1 MGPRKA
7 RENVTASLR
16 HCITIRGGKMKHSLA
31 VVAVLGGL
39 VAPAFG
45 QEYPAKQIRVVLPF
59 PAGGGSDII
68 ARVVAQKLT
77 GSIGQPVVVDN
88 RAGASGNIAAE
99 IVAKAPADG
108 YTLLF
113 GNSSLS
119 ISPAVFKKLNY
130 DPVRDLMPISMA
142 SSYPFTLVIHPSLP
156 VQSVRTLVA
165 LAKGKPSE
173 LAYASAGG
181 GTMSHMAMEM
191 FRVRTG
197 ITLQHLP
204 YKGAAPATVSIL
216 SGESQLGFVVMPVAS
231 VQIKAG
237 KLRGL
242 GVAAPTRSTAAPE
255 VPTMEEAGVKDNVA
269 MQWNGF
275 FAPARTPQPVLERLY
290 REVSKT
296 VHLPDVKQRFDAE
309 GATPSGSTPAEFAAF
324 FKAEAAKWSDVA
336 KRSGTKLD

>member
-1 MGPRKA
+1 
-7 RENVTASLR
+7 
-16 HCITIRGGKMKHSLA
+16 MKHPFAWIGVLVCLA
-31 VVAVLGGL
+31 GS
-39 VAPAFG
+39 PALA
-45 QEYPAKQIRVVLPF
+45 QEYPAKQVRVVLPF

-77 GSIGQPVVVDN
+77 ASLGQPVIVDN
-88 RAGASGNIAAE
+88 RAGASGNIAGE

-119 ISPAVFKKLNY
+119 ISPAVFEKLNY

-156 VQSVRTLVA
+156 VHSVKALVA
-165 LAKGKPSE
+165 LAKSKPGE

-181 GTMSHMAMEM
+181 GTMSHMAMELL
-191 FRVRTG
+191 RVRTG
-197 ITLQHLP
+197 IKLQHLP
-204 YKGAAPATVSIL
+204 YKGAAPATVSIVG
-216 SGESQLGFVVMPVAS
+216 GESQLGFVVMPVAS

-242 GVAAPTRSTAAPE
+242 GVAAPSRSSAAPE
-255 VPTMEEAGVKDNVA
+255 VPTMEEAGVKDNIA
-269 MQWNGF
+269 IQWNGF
-275 FAPARTPQPVLERLY
+275 FAPARTPPAVIDRLH
-290 REVSKT
+290 REVAKT

-309 GATPSGSTPAEFAAF
+309 GAVPVGNSPGEFAAF
-324 FKAEAAKWSDVA
+324 FKAEAEKWADVA

>member
-1 MGPRKA
+1 
-7 RENVTASLR
+7 
-16 HCITIRGGKMKHSLA
+16 MKHSFAFVATLA
-31 VVAVLGGL
+31 CLAAL
-39 VAPAFG
+39 PSWS

-77 GSIGQPVVVDN
+77 GSLGQPVVVDN
-88 RAGASGNIAAE
+88 RAGASGNIAGE
-99 IVAKAPADG
+99 IVAKSAADG

-119 ISPAVFKKLNY
+119 ISPAVFQKLNY

-156 VQSVRTLVA
+156 VRSVKALVA
-165 LAKGKPSE
+165 LAKAKPGE

-191 FRVRTG
+191 LRVRTG
-197 ITLQHLP
+197 IALQHLP
-204 YKGAAPATVSIL
+204 YKGAAPATISIVG
-216 SGESQLGFVVMPVAS
+216 GESQLGFVVMPVAS

-242 GVAAPTRSTAAPE
+242 GVAAPTRSSAAPE
-255 VPTMEEAGVKDNVA
+255 VPTMEEAGVKDNLA
-269 MQWNGF
+269 IQWNGY
-275 FAPARTPQPVLERLY
+275 FAPARTPPAVIDRLH
-290 REVSKT
+290 REVAKA
-296 VHLPDVKQRFDAE
+296 VHLPDVKQRFEAE
-309 GATPSGSTPAEFAAF
+309 GATPSGSSPGEFAAF
-324 FKAEAAKWSDVA
+324 YRTEAAKWADVA
-336 KRSGTKLD
+336 RKSGTKLD

>member
-1 MGPRKA
+1 
-7 RENVTASLR
+7 
-16 HCITIRGGKMKHSLA
+16 MKRLIALA
-31 VVAVLGGL
+31 AVLACL
-39 VAPAFG
+39 PVLPALA
-45 QEYPAKQIRVVLPF
+45 QEYPARQVRVVLPF

-77 GSIGQPVVVDN
+77 GSLGQPVVVDN

-119 ISPAVFKKLNY
+119 ISPAVFAKLNY
-130 DPVRDLMPISMA
+130 DPVRELMPISMA

-156 VQSVRTLVA
+156 VKSVKALVA
-165 LAKGKPSE
+165 LAKSKPGE

-181 GTMSHMAMEM
+181 GTMSHMAMELL
-191 FRVRTG
+191 RVRTG
-197 ITLQHLP
+197 IALQHLP
-204 YKGAAPATVSIL
+204 YKGAAPATISIVG
-216 SGESQLGFVVMPVAS
+216 GESQLGFVVMPVAS

-242 GVAAPTRSTAAPE
+242 GVAANERSSAAPE
-255 VPTMEEAGVKDNVA
+255 VPTMAEAGVKDNVA
-269 MQWNGF
+269 IQWNGF
-275 FAPARTPQPVLERLY
+275 FAPARTPQAVIDRLY

-324 FKAEAAKWSDVA
+324 FRAEAEKWADVA
-336 KRSGTKLD
+336 RKSGTKLD